1 MGSTGGSQF
10 PSSIT
15 KSGVSSEFSSS
26 VAKLWAEKFLG
37 IWSSVSS
44 HSWVR
49 GIVHILVIGQR
60 TPWMIISPLESL
72 ISSESLVNL
81 AFRLF
86 SHNNP
91 IEISDPLSSGKIW
104 AIRAALGTSGQSSS
118 PMWVD
123 MMDFPFG
130 K

>member
-10 PSSIT
+10 PSSTT

-37 IWSSVSS
+37 IWSSVLS

-81 AFRLF
+81 ALRLF

-91 IEISDPLSSGKIW
+91 ISDPLSSGKIW

>member
-81 AFRLF
+81 ALRLF

-91 IEISDPLSSGKIW
+91 ISDPLSSGKIW